1 MINENEK
8 NEYLLNDKVVKKLFT
23 SSKVGNELMLT
34 ITSLITGISLENLKR
49 DFELIHPDIGVN
61 KNIINSEADVAFENQ
76 EGIFSFEFN
85 YTPYRGLTEKSM
97 SYVCQFYL
105 RQINHKEDYKK
116 LKKVYSINVNNF
128 DYFKLNRFVY
138 ISEMRERK
146 SGLSRNVGI
155 YYIDINLDY
164 LRKIGYDKDNKSC
177 LEKILYMFV
186 CNDLDELKEI
196 YKGDELMS
204 KVIKEAEEIVKDFD
218 LLMYYDKKKLDEECS
233 YYNGQVDG
241 FNFGVE
247 KGIDCGLEKGFNIG
261 EQQKTKELAKKM
273 LDKKADI
280 SFIQEITGLSEKEIK
295 ELEESKIIPFTG
307 LSKEKIKELDKSDI
321 TTFVEESKNE
331 LKKQIGEEISKSTT
345 LSEEEKDWL
354 KEKHDL

>member
-241 FNFGVE
+241 IDKGVE
-247 KGIDCGLEKGFNIG
+247 IG

-273 LDKKADI
+273 LEEKIDI
-280 SFIQEITGLSEKEIK
+280 KTIQKVTGLSE
-295 ELEESKIIPFTG
+295 EE
-307 LSKEKIKELDKSDI
+307 IKELDKSDI
-321 TTFVEESKNE
+321 TTFVEERKKE
-331 LKKQIGEEISKSTT
+331 LKKQIGEEITKSTT
-345 LSEEEKDWL
+345 LSSEEKDWL